1 MKNLKA
7 ILNKSLE
14 IVCVLLFVFITI
26 VGLYQITTRYV
37 FNAPSTISEELLTFA
52 FTWMALLAAA
62 LVFGKRD
69 HMRMEY
75 VANFL
80 KGKASIILSIVSE
93 VLILLFAALVLV
105 KGGIQITQL
114 TTLQTTASLGVSMSY
129 IYVIVP
135 ISGILIVLYNFINIS
150 ELVSQLK
157 SEDCK

>member
-1 MKNLKA
+1 MKSLKA

-93 VLILLFAALVLV
+93 VLILIFAALVLV